1 MEYAH
6 MSGAIETQGTKL
18 GVQSVTG
25 SVSVTFNASTY
36 KIIRATGDFT
46 TDYSIGMLITT
57 SDTDN
62 LGPYYISA
70 VSALEITVTGDADGT
85 VAVMTTDAVA
95 ASFTLT
101 GYKAVGEITDFSGPG
116 GSAAVIDTSSLDS
129 TRREKLMGL
138 PDEGQV
144 TFSMNYVPGNA
155 GQIAFRAARS
165 SRAETNFIIVL
176 SNATTIA
183 LPTNETF
190 AGFAL
195 EFSKTGAVDDK
206 MTASATI
213 EITGAVTTTDV

>member
-1 MEYAH
+1 
-6 MSGAIETQGTKL
+6 MSNAIETQGTKL
-18 GVQSVTG
+18 GIQSVTG
-25 SVSVTFNASTY
+25 SLSLTFDATAKTITRAS
-36 KIIRATGDFT
+36 GDFT
-46 TDYSIGMLITT
+46 TDYSIGMLVTT

-62 LGPYYISA
+62 LGPYYITA
-70 VSALEITVTGDADGT
+70 VATTVLTVAGDADGT
-85 VAVMTTDAVA
+85 APVMTTDAVP
-95 ASFTLT
+95 ASFTTT
-101 GYKAVGEITDFSGPG
+101 GYKAIGEITDFSGPG

-165 SRAETNFIIVL
+165 SRAETNFIIVY
-176 SNATTIA
+176 SNATAIA
-183 LPTNETF
+183 LPTNDTF

-206 MTASATI
+206 MTASATV
-213 EITGAVTTTDV
+213 EITGEVTTTDV